1 MNKHPKTSHLT
12 PWKPG
17 QSGNPLGRPQG
28 ARAKFSEKACAD
40 ALADWTSNGAATL
53 ERVRA
58 TDPSTYLRVLFS
70 IIPKDIA
77 VSIENRTGPMDGAEM
92 QMMRRLVAM
101 IQATADAVD
110 PETVFGWIEED
121 LRARVARQI
130 GDETTPSG
138 SKPVANRNVDEA
150 NSFHRLNISND

>member
-1 MNKHPKTSHLT
+1 MKQPRNTHLKA

-28 ARAKFSEKACAD
+28 ARSKFSEAACAD
-40 ALADWTSNGAATL
+40 ALADWTANGASVL

-77 VSIENRTGPMDGAEM
+77 VSIENRTGPMDSAEM
-92 QMMRRLVAM
+92 QHMRRLVAL
-101 IQATADAVD
+101 IQATASAVD
-110 PETVFGWIEED
+110 PEIVFGWIEED
-121 LRARVARQI
+121 LRARVAKVVSA
-130 GDETTPSG
+130 ETS
-138 SKPVANRNVDEA
+138 SA
-150 NSFHRLNISND
+150 

>member
-1 MNKHPKTSHLT
+1 MATTLKKQSKTSHLT

-28 ARAKFSEKACAD
+28 ARSKFSEAAAQDVLK
-40 ALADWTSNGAATL
+40 DWTSHGSSVL

-77 VSIENRTGPMDGAEM
+77 VSIENRTGPMDSAEM
-92 QMMRRLVAM
+92 QAMRRLVAM
-101 IQATADAVD
+101 IQATASAID

-121 LRARVARQI
+121 LRARVA
-130 GDETTPSG
+130 
-138 SKPVANRNVDEA
+138 KNVSAEGEG
-150 NSFHRLNISND
+150 

>member
-1 MNKHPKTSHLT
+1 MKQNRSSGLK

-28 ARAKFSEKACAD
+28 ARSKFSEKACAD
-40 ALADWTSNGAATL
+40 ALADWTANGAATL

-77 VSIENRTGPMDGAEM
+77 VSIENRGPMEREEM
-92 QMMRRLVAM
+92 QKVRRLVE
-101 IQATADAVD
+101 IIDACGAGGLN

-121 LRARVARQI
+121 LRARLA
-130 GDETTPSG
+130 TPITAE
-138 SKPVANRNVDEA
+138 PADAE
-150 NSFHRLNISND
+150 

>member
-1 MNKHPKTSHLT
+1 MKKQLAKTA
-12 PWKPG
+12 WKPG

-28 ARAKFSEKACAD
+28 ARSKFSEKACAD
-40 ALADWTSNGAATL
+40 ALADWTANGAATL

-77 VSIENRTGPMDGAEM
+77 VSIENRGPMEREEM
-92 QMMRRLVAM
+92 QKVRRLVEIIA
-101 IQATADAVD
+101 ACGAGGLN

-121 LRARVARQI
+121 LRARLA
-130 GDETTPSG
+130 TPIASDTNADG
-138 SKPVANRNVDEA
+138 
-150 NSFHRLNISND
+150 

>member
-1 MNKHPKTSHLT
+1 MKQNRSSGLR

-28 ARAKFSEKACAD
+28 SRSKFSEAACAD
-40 ALADWTSNGAATL
+40 ALKDWTANGAATL

-77 VSIENRTGPMDGAEM
+77 VSIENRTGPMDSVEM

-101 IQATADAVD
+101 IRAAADAVD
-110 PETVFGWIEED
+110 TETVFAWLEED
-121 LRARVARQI
+121 LRARVAKRV
-130 GDETTPSG
+130 GE
-138 SKPVANRNVDEA
+138 
-150 NSFHRLNISND
+150 

>member
-1 MNKHPKTSHLT
+1 MNKQLAKTA
-12 PWKPG
+12 WKPG

-28 ARAKFSEKACAD
+28 ARSKFSEAACAD
-40 ALADWTSNGAATL
+40 ALADWTTHGKTTL

-77 VSIENRTGPMDGAEM
+77 VSIENRTGPMDSAEM
-92 QMMRRLVAM
+92 QMMRRLVGL
-101 IQATADAVD
+101 IQATAAAID

-121 LRARVARQI
+121 LRARVAK
-130 GDETTPSG
+130 DLPKVE
-138 SKPVANRNVDEA
+138 
-150 NSFHRLNISND
+150 RLD

>member
-1 MNKHPKTSHLT
+1 MKQTVSTK
-12 PWKPG
+12 WKPG

-28 ARAKFSEKACAD
+28 ARSKFSEQACAD
-40 ALADWTSNGAATL
+40 ALSDWTANGKTTL

-77 VSIENRTGPMDGAEM
+77 VSIENRTGPMDSVEM

-101 IQATADAVD
+101 IRATADAVD
-110 PETVFGWIEED
+110 TETVFAWLEED
-121 LRARVARQI
+121 LRARVAKQI
-130 GDETTPSG
+130 N
-138 SKPVANRNVDEA
+138 A
-150 NSFHRLNISND
+150 

>member
-1 MNKHPKTSHLT
+1 MKQQKSTGLKP

-28 ARAKFSEKACAD
+28 ARAKFSEAACAD
-40 ALADWTSNGAATL
+40 ALADWTKNGANVL

-77 VSIENRTGPMDGAEM
+77 VSIENRTGPMDTAEM

-101 IQATADAVD
+101 IRATADAVD
-110 PETVFGWIEED
+110 IETVFAWLEED
-121 LRARVARQI
+121 LRARVAKQV
-130 GDETTPSG
+130 G
-138 SKPVANRNVDEA
+138 S
-150 NSFHRLNISND
+150 

>member
-1 MNKHPKTSHLT
+1 MKQLKSTGRAA

-28 ARAKFSEKACAD
+28 ARSKFSEQACAD
-40 ALADWTSNGAATL
+40 ALKDWTTNGAATL
-53 ERVRA
+53 ERVRV

-77 VSIENRTGPMDGAEM
+77 VSIENRTGPMDSAEM

-101 IQATADAVD
+101 IQATASAVD
-110 PETVFGWIEED
+110 PETVFAWIEED
-121 LRARVARQI
+121 LRARVAKQI
-130 GDETTPSG
+130 SE
-138 SKPVANRNVDEA
+138 
-150 NSFHRLNISND
+150 